1 MILPMVDSAELVT
14 AVLAVPPAQL
24 VGVALAQL
32 AARLQLPPVVVPL
45 PEEPGPQLVEQ
56 RRAERPE
63 APQVEEL
70 CLQQRTIGSPP
81 LETPESLTPPTT
93 EYFKMTHSTVPPSPP
108 VLLTRAKAA
117 A

>member
-32 AARLQLPPVVVPL
+32 AARLQLPPVVVVPL

-70 CLQQRTIGSPP
+70 FEEPIWFFGPFIQTRRRLGEGLYLRGPRP
-81 LETPESLTPPTT
+81 LPI
-93 EYFKMTHSTVPPSPP
+93 VR
-108 VLLTRAKAA
+108 RAHR
-117 A
+117 